1 MKKIT
6 YTVIALLIALILLFV
21 FIKYSEDVKS
31 VNDTININ
39 IDNNIG
45 TTTNVI
51 VDENIIATTTEIVA
65 ENPEGEADINKMN
78 LYMTKWIWQKTVYN
92 DDKVITPNKLGDF
105 SISFNR
111 DGNVFIDTD
120 CNNMSGKFTNNKDKK
135 ISFNNMMSTLMYCE
149 GSKEQDFSKMIN
161 EVDHY
166 MFTTKGELIL
176 LLKNDSGSVVLR

>member
-21 FIKYSEDVKS
+21 FIRTASNVDGL
-31 VNDTININ
+31 NIE
-39 IDNNIG
+39 NN
-45 TTTNVI
+45 T
-51 VDENIIATTTEIVA
+51 ATTTIDEVVATTTVISEVVA

-78 LYMTKWIWQKTVYN
+78 LYMTKWVWQKTIYN
-92 DDKVITPNKLGDF
+92 DDKIITPNKLGDF
-105 SISFNR
+105 SISFNKN
-111 DGNVFIDTD
+111 GSVFVDTD

-135 ISFNNMMSTLMYCE
+135 ISFSQMMSTLMYCE
-149 GSKEQDFSKMIN
+149 GSKEQDFAKMIN

-166 MFTTKGELIL
+166 MFTGKGELIL